1 MDVVRFAQIDRDNKA
16 GVPVRGYGTPPRD
29 CATPS

>member
-16 GVPVRGYGTPPRD
+16 GVPVRGYGTP
-29 CATPS
+29 S